1 MRRPTFRAHA
11 VHALP
16 FVLLP
21 VLALAAAGC
30 GDDNNSSN
38 GSNTAPSVMVTET
51 FSGSVALNSGTTFPF
66 SVSTAGAVTAT
77 FKSMS
82 PDTGATMGLA
92 LGVWNGA
99 SCNVIIANDN
109 AKVAT
114 TVAGQSS
121 ASGNLCVR
129 AYDLGRLTAPQLV
142 EISITHF

>member
-1 MRRPTFRAHA
+1 MRRPTLRAHA
-11 VHALP
+11 MHVLP
-16 FVLLP
+16 FVLVP
-21 VLALAAAGC
+21 VLAAGAAGC
-30 GDDNNSSN
+30 GDDNTSSN

-51 FSGSVALNSGTTFPF
+51 FSGSVAQNSGTTFPF
-66 SVSTAGAVTAT
+66 TVGTAGAVTAT

-109 AKVAT
+109 AVVNT
-114 TVAGQSS
+114 TVQGQSS
-121 ASGNLCVR
+121 AAGSLCVR
-129 AYDLGRLTAPQLV
+129 AYDLGKLTAPQLV